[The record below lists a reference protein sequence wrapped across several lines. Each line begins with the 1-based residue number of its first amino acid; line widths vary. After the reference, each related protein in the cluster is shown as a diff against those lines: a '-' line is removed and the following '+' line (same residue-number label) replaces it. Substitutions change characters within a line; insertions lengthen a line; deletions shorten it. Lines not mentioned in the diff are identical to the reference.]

1 MVQKKWLRSTFEL
14 LIHPCL
20 DGQCW
25 SSGWP
30 MMGRLTPLMWR
41 KSTLG
46 GRRNCAVTS
55 TPLFPVWIPG
65 YGSWQLQNIN
75 GETKTTSQLIKPNLA
90 IKASWGDSNYKKVVL
105 FFSTI
110 WLRSPFYSWSRLT
123 GRPKK
128 PKISL
133 QSSSKVRG
141 SEGLGGLRWWY
152 SHLWYAYNAKSNNI
166 TSTCFLHIPTHPA
179 VFQAVQVSRALRTL
193 RRRTAP
199 KQKCTK
205 YYGKYQKKF
214 PRDRKG
220 NQWCPLVEGWET
232 PSSKRCLLSS

>member
-55 TPLFPVWIPG
+55 TPLFPVWIHG

-105 FFSTI
+105 FFFHYMVEVTLLQLEQTYGSSQEAKDFI
-110 WLRSPFYSWSRLT
+110 AELIKGQGERRFRGFEMMLLT
-123 GRPKK
+123 SMVCIQC
-128 PKISL
+128 KI
-133 QSSSKVRG
+133 K
-141 SEGLGGLRWWY
+141 
-152 SHLWYAYNAKSNNI
+152 
-166 TSTCFLHIPTHPA
+166 
-179 VFQAVQVSRALRTL
+179 
-193 RRRTAP
+193 
-199 KQKCTK
+199 
-205 YYGKYQKKF
+205 
-214 PRDRKG
+214 
-220 NQWCPLVEGWET
+220 
-232 PSSKRCLLSS
+232 

>member
-1 MVQKKWLRSTFEL
+1 
-14 LIHPCL
+14 
-20 DGQCW
+20 
-25 SSGWP
+25 
-30 MMGRLTPLMWR
+30 MGRLTPLMWR

-55 TPLFPVWIPG
+55 TPLFHVWIHG

-90 IKASWGDSNYKKVVL
+90 IKASWGDSIKRLFCFVFPLYGWGHPSTAGADLRVVPRSQR
-105 FFSTI
+105 FHCRAHQRSGGTI
-110 WLRSPFYSWSRLT
+110 
-123 GRPKK
+123 
-128 PKISL
+128 
-133 QSSSKVRG
+133 
-141 SEGLGGLRWWY
+141 LGGLRWCY
-152 SHLWYAYNAKSNNI
+152 SHLWYACNAKSNNI
-166 TSTCFLHIPTHPA
+166 ASTCFLHIPIHPA
-179 VFQAVQVSRALRTL
+179 VFQAVQASRALRTL
-193 RRRTAP
+193 RRQTAP

-220 NQWCPLVEGWET
+220 NRWCPLVEGWET